1 MSSVPCRTALRCFDS
16 FGIEDALPSMRPM
29 VAIRLSIRQD
39 MCCEMTRTDGMSST
53 CLFWDTTADENELGY
68 QRRRRMWSSALVAP
82 ESPRMS
88 LTLDAVENNG
98 LSPSLRRGAREGDF
112 RDLCILTSHGGRRQ
126 SWKFCIR
133 GAVGWMCTSPPSLLV
148 F

>member
-1 MSSVPCRTALRCFDS
+1 
-16 FGIEDALPSMRPM
+16 
-29 VAIRLSIRQD
+29 
-39 MCCEMTRTDGMSST
+39 MSST

-126 SWKFCIR
+126 PWKLCTC
-133 GAVGWMCTSPPSLLV
+133 GAAAWTYTSRPLPPV
-148 F
+148 FW